1 MGKGT
6 RYETVTPTWEGLL
19 PVMLMALR
27 GGDTKGRAAAM
38 GELRRMARI
47 ADSAVARRLAEEEVS
62 DG

>member
-1 MGKGT
+1 MGKEA

-27 GGDTKGRAAAM
+27 DGDTKARTAAM

-47 ADSAVARRLAEEEVS
+47 ADVAVANAKGGE
-62 DG
+62 